1 MLSRTGVGAERVVKP
16 TLEGFHLVCCGR
28 PSRLESKTER
38 SESRCVNAMCRKQ
51 LHTERFCHAQVWCSE
66 ACQPFI
72 ETMQFGRPFV
82 GARERTRGARLVHGW
97 CRSLACGLMAT
108 VADFLVRALVER
120 DMRTLYCLPGIQLD
134 PFFNAVFDA
143 GGALRA
149 VHARHEQGA
158 AYMALGA
165 ALATGR
171 PSAYAVVPGPG
182 VLNTTAALATAYA
195 ASARV
200 LCLSGEIPSRF
211 IDKGFGILH
220 EIPDQ
225 IGLLRHLTK
234 WAERV
239 DRPDDTARLTAAA
252 FRALSGGRPRPVA
265 LGVPPDVL
273 GAQMPVGAGDAARG
287 LDEPERQLALDRDAI
302 RDAARLLATS
312 RRPLI
317 FVGAGALD
325 ASAEVRRLAE
335 RLQAPVVAYRMGR
348 GVLDDRHPLSLTV
361 PGGHRLWRDAD
372 VVLAIG
378 TRLQMARMNW
388 GSDAALRVIRV
399 EIDPQEVDRIGKPAI
414 GLIGPAEAILPALA
428 EELERVGDVRESR
441 IDELRALKADVARE
455 LAVLAPQL
463 SYLQAIRDALP
474 EDGILVDDLT
484 QMSYVARLAYPVYA
498 PRTYLSSGYQG
509 TLGSGYAT
517 ALGAQDARRDVP
529 VVSIAGDGGFMYTV
543 QELSTAVRHAIPVV
557 AVVFNDGAFGNVR
570 RMQQEKHGN
579 RVVATDLV
587 NPDFVRLAA
596 SFGVAGTRVDGPAAL
611 RAALERAI
619 AAREPSL
626 IEVPVGVMPD
636 PFPFF
641 NYLPRVRGEG

>member
-1 MLSRTGVGAERVVKP
+1 MASA
-16 TLEGFHLVCCGR
+16 
-28 PSRLESKTER
+28 S
-38 SESRCVNAMCRKQ
+38 
-51 LHTERFCHAQVWCSE
+51 LHTM
-66 ACQPFI
+66 
-72 ETMQFGRPFV
+72 T
-82 GARERTRGARLVHGW
+82 
-97 CRSLACGLMAT
+97 T
-108 VADFLVRALVER
+108 VADFLVRALV
-120 DMRTLYCLPGIQLD
+120 DHDVRTLYCLPGIQLD

-143 GGALRA
+143 GGTLRP
-149 VHARHEQGA
+149 VHTRHEQGA

-182 VLNTTAALATAYA
+182 VLNSTAALATAYA
-195 ASARV
+195 TSARV
-200 LCLSGEIPSRF
+200 LCVSGEIPSRL
-211 IDKGFGILH
+211 IDKGFGMLH

-234 WAERV
+234 WAERI
-239 DRPDDTARLTAAA
+239 DRPDDAARITVAA
-252 FRALSGGRPRPVA
+252 FHALRGGHPRPVA
-265 LGVPPDVL
+265 LEVPPDVL
-273 GAQMPVGAGDAARG
+273 NAPMPGDPGMAARAP
-287 LDEPERQLALDRDAI
+287 LDEPQAEPALDHDAI
-302 RDAARLLATS
+302 RDAAQLLAAS

-317 FVGAGALD
+317 FVGGGALD
-325 ASAEVRRLAE
+325 VAPDVRRLAE

-348 GVLDDRHPLSLTV
+348 GVLDDRHPLSLTI

-388 GSDAALRVIRV
+388 GTDEDLKIIRI
-399 EIDPQEVDRIGKPAI
+399 EIDPDAVDRITKPTI
-414 GLIGPAEAILPALA
+414 GLVGSAQAILPALV
-428 EELERVGDVRESR
+428 EELERVGAARESR
-441 IDELRALKADVARE
+441 TDELRALKADVARE
-455 LAVLAPQL
+455 LAVLEPQL
-463 SYLQAIRDALP
+463 SYLRAIRAALP
-474 EDGILVDDLT
+474 ENGILVDDLT

-498 PRTYLSSGYQG
+498 PRTFLTSGYQG

-543 QELSTAVRHAIPVV
+543 GELATAVRHAIPVV
-557 AVVFNDGAFGNVR
+557 AVVFSDGAFGNVR

-579 RVVATDLV
+579 RVVATDLT
-587 NPDFVRLAA
+587 NPDFVRLAD

-611 RAALERAI
+611 RTALERAI

-641 NYLPRVRGEG
+641 NGLPRVRGRG

>member
-1 MLSRTGVGAERVVKP
+1 MRDGG
-16 TLEGFHLVCCGR
+16 
-28 PSRLESKTER
+28 
-38 SESRCVNAMCRKQ
+38 
-51 LHTERFCHAQVWCSE
+51 
-66 ACQPFI
+66 
-72 ETMQFGRPFV
+72 
-82 GARERTRGARLVHGW
+82 
-97 CRSLACGLMAT
+97 RSLACTLMPT
-108 VADFLVRALVER
+108 VADVLVRSLV
-120 DMRTLYCLPGIQLD
+120 DQDLRTLYCLPGIQLD

-149 VHARHEQGA
+149 VHTRHEQGA

-195 ASARV
+195 TSARV
-200 LCLSGEIPSRF
+200 LCLSGEIPSRL
-211 IDKGFGILH
+211 IDKGFGMLH

-225 IGLLRHLTK
+225 IGILRHLTK
-234 WAERV
+234 WAGRI
-239 DRPDDTARLTAAA
+239 DQPDDAMRVSAAA
-252 FRALSGGRPRPVA
+252 FRALRGGRPRPVA
-265 LGVPPDVL
+265 LEVPPDVL
-273 GAQMPVGAGDAARG
+273 GALAPVDASHATRR
-287 LDEPERQLALDRDAI
+287 LPDESHAEPALDHDAI
-302 RDAARLLATS
+302 REAARLLAAS

-325 ASAEVRRLAE
+325 AADHVRRLAE

-388 GSDAALRVIRV
+388 GTDENLRVIRV
-399 EIDPQEVDRIGKPAI
+399 EIDPAEVDRITTPTI
-414 GLIGPAEAILPALA
+414 GLVGPAEAVLPALA
-428 EELERVGDVRESR
+428 EELDRVGAVRESR
-441 IDELRALKADVARE
+441 VDELRTLKADVARD
-455 LAVLAPQL
+455 LAVLEPQL
-463 SYLQAIRDALP
+463 SYLRAIRAALP
-474 EDGILVDDLT
+474 EEGILVDDLT

-543 QELSTAVRHAIPVV
+543 QELATAVRHAIPVV

-587 NPDFVRLAA
+587 NPDFVHLAE
-596 SFGVAGTRVDGPAAL
+596 SFGINGTRVEGPAAL
-611 RAALERAI
+611 RTALERAI
-619 AAREPSL
+619 AAREPAL

-641 NYLPRVRGEG
+641 NGLPRVRGGE

>member
-1 MLSRTGVGAERVVKP
+1 MASA
-16 TLEGFHLVCCGR
+16 
-28 PSRLESKTER
+28 S
-38 SESRCVNAMCRKQ
+38 
-51 LHTERFCHAQVWCSE
+51 LHTM
-66 ACQPFI
+66 
-72 ETMQFGRPFV
+72 T
-82 GARERTRGARLVHGW
+82 
-97 CRSLACGLMAT
+97 T
-108 VADFLVRALVER
+108 VADFLVRALV
-120 DMRTLYCLPGIQLD
+120 DHDVRTLYCLPGIQLD

-143 GGALRA
+143 GGTLRP
-149 VHARHEQGA
+149 VHTRHEQGA

-182 VLNTTAALATAYA
+182 VLNSTAALATAYA
-195 ASARV
+195 TSARV
-200 LCLSGEIPSRF
+200 LCVSGEIPSRL
-211 IDKGFGILH
+211 IDKGFGMLH

-234 WAERV
+234 WAERI
-239 DRPDDTARLTAAA
+239 DRPDDAARITVAA
-252 FRALSGGRPRPVA
+252 FHALRGGHPRPVA
-265 LGVPPDVL
+265 LEVPPDVL
-273 GAQMPVGAGDAARG
+273 NAPMPGDPGMAARAP
-287 LDEPERQLALDRDAI
+287 LDEPQAEPALDHDAI
-302 RDAARLLATS
+302 RDAAQLLAAS

-317 FVGAGALD
+317 FVGGGALD
-325 ASAEVRRLAE
+325 VAPDVRRLAE

-348 GVLDDRHPLSLTV
+348 GVLDDRHPLSLTI

-388 GSDAALRVIRV
+388 GTDEDMKIIRI
-399 EIDPQEVDRIGKPAI
+399 EIDPDAVDRITKPTI
-414 GLIGPAEAILPALA
+414 GLVGSAQAILPALV
-428 EELERVGDVRESR
+428 EELERVGAARESR
-441 IDELRALKADVARE
+441 TDELRALKADVARE
-455 LAVLAPQL
+455 LAVLEPQL
-463 SYLQAIRDALP
+463 SYLRAIRAALP
-474 EDGILVDDLT
+474 ENGILVDDLT

-498 PRTYLSSGYQG
+498 PRTFLTSGYQG

-543 QELSTAVRHAIPVV
+543 GELATAVRHAIPVV
-557 AVVFNDGAFGNVR
+557 AVVFSDGAFGNVR

-579 RVVATDLV
+579 RVVATDLT
-587 NPDFVRLAA
+587 NPDFVRLAD

-611 RAALERAI
+611 RTALERAI

-641 NYLPRVRGEG
+641 NGLPRVRGRG

>member
-1 MLSRTGVGAERVVKP
+1 
-16 TLEGFHLVCCGR
+16 
-28 PSRLESKTER
+28 
-38 SESRCVNAMCRKQ
+38 
-51 LHTERFCHAQVWCSE
+51 
-66 ACQPFI
+66 
-72 ETMQFGRPFV
+72 
-82 GARERTRGARLVHGW
+82 
-97 CRSLACGLMAT
+97 MAT

-120 DMRTLYCLPGIQLD
+120 ELRTLYCLPGIQLD

-149 VHARHEQGA
+149 VHTRHEQAA

-171 PSAYAVVPGPG
+171 PSLYAVVPGPG

-200 LCLSGEIPSRF
+200 LCLTGEIPSHF

-225 IGLLRHLTK
+225 IGILRRLTK
-234 WAERV
+234 WAERI
-239 DRPDDTARLTAAA
+239 DKPDDAVRLTGAA
-252 FRALSGGRPRPVA
+252 FRELFGGRPRPVA
-265 LGVPPDVL
+265 LSVPPDVL
-273 GAQMPVGAGDAARG
+273 GAQMSNDADAVAETFDERNAEPT
-287 LDEPERQLALDRDAI
+287 LDDDAI
-302 RDAARLLATS
+302 RDAARLLAAS

-325 ASAEVRRLAE
+325 AAADVRRIAE

-348 GVLDDRHPLSLTV
+348 GVLDDRHPLSVTV

-378 TRLQMARMNW
+378 TRLQMARINW
-388 GSDAALRVIRV
+388 GTDSALRVIRV
-399 EIDPQEVDRIGKPAI
+399 EIDPQEVDRIQEPAI
-414 GLIGPAEAILPALA
+414 GLVGPAEAILPALA
-428 EELERVGDVRESR
+428 EELEGVGTLREPRV
-441 IDELRALKADVARE
+441 DELLALKADVARD
-455 LAVLAPQL
+455 LAVLEPQL
-463 SYLQAIRDALP
+463 SYLQAIRAALP

-543 QELSTAVRHAIPVV
+543 QELATAVRHAIPVV
-557 AVVFNDGAFGNVR
+557 SVVFNDGAFGNVR

-579 RVVATDLV
+579 RVVATDLT
-587 NPDFVRLAA
+587 NPDFVRLAE
-596 SFGVAGTRVDGPAAL
+596 SFGVAGTRVHGPAAL
-611 RAALERAI
+611 RTALERAI
-619 AAREPSL
+619 AAREPAL

-636 PFPFF
+636 PFGFF
-641 NYLPRVRGEG
+641 NYLPRVRGEA

>member
-1 MLSRTGVGAERVVKP
+1 MT
-16 TLEGFHLVCCGR
+16 
-28 PSRLESKTER
+28 
-38 SESRCVNAMCRKQ
+38 
-51 LHTERFCHAQVWCSE
+51 
-66 ACQPFI
+66 
-72 ETMQFGRPFV
+72 
-82 GARERTRGARLVHGW
+82 
-97 CRSLACGLMAT
+97 T
-108 VADFLVRALVER
+108 VADFLVRALV
-120 DMRTLYCLPGIQLD
+120 DQDLRTLYCLPGIQLD

-149 VHARHEQGA
+149 VHTRHEQGA

-165 ALATGR
+165 SLATGR
-171 PSAYAVVPGPG
+171 PSVFAVVPGPG

-195 ASARV
+195 TSARV
-200 LCLSGEIPSRF
+200 LCLSGEIPSRL

-225 IGLLRHLTK
+225 VGILRHLTK
-234 WAERV
+234 WAERI
-239 DRPDDTARLTAAA
+239 DSPDDAARLTARA
-252 FRALSGGRPRPVA
+252 FHALLGGRPRPVA
-265 LGVPPDVL
+265 LEVPPDVL
-273 GAQMPVGAGDAARG
+273 GTPMPDRPDGARESTRPAVDAPV
-287 LDEPERQLALDRDAI
+287 LDHDAI
-302 RDAARLLATS
+302 REAARMLAAS

-317 FVGAGALD
+317 FVGGGALD
-325 ASAEVRRLAE
+325 AADEVRHLAE

-388 GSDAALRVIRV
+388 GTDASLRVIRV
-399 EIDPQEVDRIGKPAI
+399 EIDPHEVDRITKPAI
-414 GLIGPAEAILPALA
+414 GLVGPAETILPALS
-428 EELERVGDVRESR
+428 EELESAGSVRESR
-441 IDELRALKADVARE
+441 TDELRALKTDVARD
-455 LAVLAPQL
+455 LSVLEPQL
-463 SYLQAIRDALP
+463 SYLRAIRDALP

-484 QMSYVARLAYPVYA
+484 QMSYVARLAFPVYA
-498 PRTYLSSGYQG
+498 PRTYISSGYQG

-543 QELSTAVRHAIPVV
+543 AELATAVRHAIPVV
-557 AVVFNDGAFGNVR
+557 SVVFNDGAFGNVR

-587 NPDFVRLAA
+587 NPDFVRLAE

-611 RAALERAI
+611 GTALRRAI
-619 AAREPSL
+619 AAREPAL

-641 NYLPRVRGEG
+641 NYLPRVRSES